1 MKNSV
6 LFQYMKHKA
15 ALIFLVLNKNQHI
28 IEANNYAIEL
38 IGNDILNKSINEIA
52 LDFSKSIDFKL
63 IVNDESK
70 RHLLNIITEKGLPQ
84 TYYFT
89 FMHTDSETIAIGETN
104 SSEIED
110 LRMSLVSMN
119 NELSNLTRELHKKN
133 AELIKLNDLKNQFL
147 GMAAHD
153 LRNPIGIVL
162 NYSEYLLDETSDT
175 LNDEQIELMDTIKNT
190 SRFMVNL
197 LNDLLDISSIESG
210 KLTLDLAPS
219 DISKF
224 ITTNCA
230 LNQVLAI
237 KKNIKIVSEI
247 ESSLPLITM
256 DENKMVQVLNN
267 LITNAVKF
275 SLPNTEILV
284 KAIKSEDKL
293 VISESDQGQGIPQ
306 NEIKNLFKPF
316 ERTSVRSTR
325 GEKSTGLGLTI
336 TRRIIEGHKGTITVE
351 STVGIGTTF
360 SIIIP
365 YQ

>member
-1 MKNSV
+1 MKNSI

-15 ALIFLVLNKNQHI
+15 ALIFLVLNKNRQI
-28 IEANNYAIEL
+28 IEANNYAMEL
-38 IGNDILNKSINEIA
+38 IGNDIINKSINDIA
-52 LDFSKSIDFKL
+52 LDFSRTIDFESM
-63 IVNDESK
+63 INDESQ
-70 RHLLNIITEKGLPQ
+70 RHLINVITEKGLPQ

-89 FMHTDSETIAIGETN
+89 FIHIDSNTIAIGEIN
-104 SSEIED
+104 STEIED

-162 NYSEYLLDETSDT
+162 NYSEYLLDETSET
-175 LNDEQIELMDTIKNT
+175 LNEEQIGFLDTIKTT
-190 SRFMVNL
+190 SNFMVNL

-210 KLTLDLAPS
+210 KLTLDKS
-219 DISKF
+219 DTDVSKF

-230 LNQVLAI
+230 LNQVLAA
-237 KKNIKIVSEI
+237 KKNIKVISEI
-247 ESSLPLITM
+247 QPSLPHIML

-275 SLPNTEILV
+275 SLPGTEITV
-284 KAIKSEDKL
+284 KARIADDKL
-293 VISESDQGQGIPQ
+293 IISVSDQGQGIPQ
-306 NEIKNLFKPF
+306 NEIQNLFKPF
-316 ERTSVRSTR
+316 ERTSVRSTA

-336 TRRIIEGHKGTITVE
+336 TRRIIEGHKGTINVE
-351 STVGIGTTF
+351 STVGKGTTF
-360 SIIIP
+360 SITIP
-365 YQ
+365 YL

>member
-1 MKNSV
+1 MK
-6 LFQYMKHKA
+6 QKA
-15 ALIFLVLNKNQHI
+15 ALIFLVLNKNRQI
-28 IEANNYAIEL
+28 IEANNYALEL

-52 LDFSKSIDFKL
+52 LDFSKTIDFESM
-63 IVNDESK
+63 INDESK
-70 RHLLNIITEKGLPQ
+70 RHLINIISEKGLPQ
-84 TYYFT
+84 TFYFT
-89 FMHTDSETIAIGETN
+89 FIHFNSETIAIGEIN

-162 NYSEYLLDETSDT
+162 NYSEYLLDETAES
-175 LNDEQIELMDTIKNT
+175 LNEEQIEFLDTIKTT

-210 KLTLDLAPS
+210 KLTLDMAQT

-224 ITTNCA
+224 ITTNCI

-237 KKNIKIVSEI
+237 KKNIKIKTEI
-247 ESSLPLITM
+247 QPSLPLIM
-256 DENKMVQVLNN
+256 LDENKMVQVLNN

-284 KAIKSEDKL
+284 KANKSEDKL
-293 VISESDQGQGIPQ
+293 VISVSDQGQGIPQ

-316 ERTSVRSTR
+316 ERTSVRSTA

-336 TRRIIEGHKGTITVE
+336 TRRIIEGHKGTINVE
-351 STVGIGTTF
+351 STVGQGTTF
-360 SIIIP
+360 SITIP
-365 YQ
+365 YI